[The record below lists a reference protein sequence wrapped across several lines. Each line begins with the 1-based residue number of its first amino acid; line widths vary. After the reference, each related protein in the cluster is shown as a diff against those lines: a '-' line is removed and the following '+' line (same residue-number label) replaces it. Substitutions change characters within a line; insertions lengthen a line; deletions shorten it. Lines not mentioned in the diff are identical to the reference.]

1 MHIGFSQIQ
10 RVYDSFTE
18 WLSTLIAALELGQNS
33 IKIHALQLT
42 KTEPLQYDPRA
53 DKLADEAI
61 LKLPV
66 PVQTL
71 VVALNQ
77 LKLDIAH
84 DTIRQRLN
92 YESIC
97 FNKLESAAAC
107 ASKTLALL
115 TTETA
120 SILKEGLE
128 NYRNDDLEQDI
139 LKVLQPLQTSHF
151 TKNQP
156 LVFWNKALL
165 EAIQR
170 TQEDLHAKT
179 VLNTLVSP
187 VLSRPVESKGTK
199 SAIEAVEA
207 SKHVRLRLQNLAE
220 GPLASFFEIK
230 GQSQE
235 ASQEETSISEVTSR
249 NHTDTLLEER
259 LDSLKRLARRTRK
272 SLDLLYEEKETMM
285 GLTLMG
291 TLKALKDLRSS
302 LLVPIEDA
310 VLVEASMKHADASI
324 QAEIKL
330 LLGTLVVDHGALDQ
344 VLRMIKQK
352 CVSSIES
359 SNSEAFTKWHVG
371 LTRWLLQ
378 LRDAW
383 DTWSLVYKNAMS
395 Y

>member
-1 MHIGFSQIQ
+1 MHVGFSQI
-10 RVYDSFTE
+10 RRAYDSFTD
-18 WLSTLIAALELGQNS
+18 WLSIFISALELGQS
-33 IKIHALQLT
+33 SVKIHALQLT
-42 KTEPLQYDPRA
+42 KIEPLQYDPRA
-53 DKLADEAI
+53 DKLAEGAI

-77 LKLDIAH
+77 LKLDIAQ

-97 FNKLESAAAC
+97 YNKLESAAAC

-115 TTETA
+115 TSETE

-128 NYRNDDLEQDI
+128 NYTNDDLEQDI
-139 LKVLQPLQTSHF
+139 LKVLQPDLKQSF
-151 TKNQP
+151 NKP
-156 LVFWNKALL
+156 LVVWNKTIL
-165 EAIQR
+165 EAIR
-170 TQEDLHAKT
+170 KTQEALHAKT
-179 VLNTLVSP
+179 VLNTTVSP
-187 VLSRPVESKGTK
+187 VESRHMESKGTK

-207 SKHVRLRLQNLAE
+207 SKHVRQRLQNLAE

-235 ASQEETSISEVTSR
+235 ITQQETSIAEVTSHVQ
-249 NHTDTLLEER
+249 NDTILEEQ
-259 LDSLKRLARRTRK
+259 LDTLKRLARRTRK
-272 SLDLLYEEKETMM
+272 SLDLLYEEKESIMCLA
-285 GLTLMG
+285 LTS
-291 TLKALKDLRSS
+291 TIQALKSLRSS
-302 LLVPIEDA
+302 LLVPTEEPI
-310 VLVEASMKHADASI
+310 LVEGSMKHADESI

-330 LLGTLVVDHGALDQ
+330 LLGTLVIDHGALDQ

-352 CVSSIES
+352 CMGSIEA
-359 SNSEAFTKWHVG
+359 SNAEAFTKWHVG

-383 DTWSLVYKNAMS
+383 DSWTLVYKNAMS